1 MDIMKRWLPFVLLI
15 MVCGVFAVPPK
26 ALFEQGNHLYQ
37 QGQYE
42 QAAQKYREILKQGFE
57 SGELYFNLG
66 NVYYKL
72 NQPGLA
78 RLYYE
83 RAKKFLKN
91 DEALH
96 TNLQLLSMRLVD
108 KIQQPPQFI
117 LTRWWRAVLDLF
129 NLTLIS
135 WLTLGLL
142 LLTLFSGAVR
152 LYFVRRKKGNRFK
165 ELFVTAVV
173 LFLIA
178 VFILGQKIY
187 RLESEHFAV
196 ILSPTVTLYAEP
208 NSSGTEVFVLHEGTK
223 VQIRRRN
230 QNWLEI
236 RLSDGK
242 TGWLQK
248 DDVETI

>member
-1 MDIMKRWLPFVLLI
+1 MKRWLPLLLI
-15 MVCGVFAVPPK
+15 LVAQSVFADTPN
-26 ALFEQGNHLYQ
+26 ALFEQGNRLYQ

-42 QAAQKYREILKQGFE
+42 EAAQKYKQIVKQGLE

-66 NVYYKL
+66 NVYYRL
-72 NQPGLA
+72 NKPGLA

-91 DEALH
+91 DEALN
-96 TNLQLLSMRLVD
+96 TNLQLLTMRLVD

-117 LTRWWRAVLDLF
+117 LSRWWQAALELF

-135 WLTLGLL
+135 WLTVGLL
-142 LLTLFSGAVR
+142 LLTLLTSAVR
-152 LYFVRRKKGNRFK
+152 LYFVRRKKGDRFK
-165 ELFVTAVV
+165 ELFVTAIV
-173 LFLIA
+173 LFLIS

-187 RLESEHFAV
+187 GLETEHFAV

-223 VQIRRRN
+223 VQIRRQN

-236 RLSDGK
+236 RLADGK

-248 DDVETI
+248 EDLETI